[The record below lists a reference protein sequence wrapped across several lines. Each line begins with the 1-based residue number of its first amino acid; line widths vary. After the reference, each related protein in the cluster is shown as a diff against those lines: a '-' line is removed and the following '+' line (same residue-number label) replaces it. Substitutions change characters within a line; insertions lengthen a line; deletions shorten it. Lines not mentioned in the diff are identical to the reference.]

1 MAFSGIC
8 LSLCLCLSLSLSLS
22 LSLCVCVRACVCV
35 CVHAVK
41 GKHQL
46 ELTPKSVEII
56 VHGRFSA
63 CTDPEVRVMVK
74 MGQSQHGFWTVL
86 FLVCFIVSLIFLV
99 YVCCVRFSFICTKLS
114 HWWGKRLH
122 TFVEWDVKS
131 LTAPKN

>member
-1 MAFSGIC
+1 
-8 LSLCLCLSLSLSLS
+8 
-22 LSLCVCVRACVCV
+22 
-35 CVHAVK
+35 VK

-86 FLVCFIVSLIFLV
+86 FLVCFIVSLIFFWCMFVVLDSV
-99 YVCCVRFSFICTKLS
+99 LS
-114 HWWGKRLH
+114 ALSSVIGGGNDYIPLL
-122 TFVEWDVKS
+122 S
-131 LTAPKN
+131 GM